1 MFKLDDCGIQLEL
14 LLLTEFLIVYR
25 DENIAENII

>member
-1 MFKLDDCGIQLEL
+1 MFKLDDCGIQLE